1 MTVYGLPLFLEVKGE
16 NSDTILNKTGFLA
29 GVTAFLET
37 FRALT
42 SLFCLKHLFFTS
54 LDCGSYNTLVQYSIP
69 CCCNLQFQLSQPR
82 N

>member
-1 MTVYGLPLFLEVKGE
+1 MTVYGLPLFLEVRGE
-16 NSDTILNKTGFLA
+16 HSDTILNKTGA
-29 GVTAFLET
+29 TAFLET